1 MRVGVLAMVVSVALT
16 PATANAQAFGI
27 RIGNNISN
35 YKVVSRSRNF
45 YVVSPPIPHEKLES
59 YFALT
64 APDGEIC
71 SVSGAGQTIT
81 NDLSGARSRDEYG
94 YWAQALI
101 RKYGK
106 PSTNHDFI
114 TPDSTFAQ
122 KNDFRRAVQ
131 DKVRT
136 LSAFWFS
143 KDGALL
149 TSDLSSIWLDM
160 KAFDS
165 GTFISLTYE
174 GRNFINCR
182 ERSLDDRDAGL

>member
-27 RIGNNISN
+27 RIGDNISN
-35 YKVVSRSRNF
+35 YKVISRSRNF

-71 SVSGAGQTIT
+71 SVSGAGQTIV
-81 NDLSGARSRDEYG
+81 NDMSGARSRDEYG
-94 YWAQALI
+94 YWTQALI

-114 TPDSTFAQ
+114 TPDATFSH
-122 KNDFRRAVQ
+122 KNDFKQALQ

-136 LSAFWFS
+136 LSTFWFA

-149 TSDLSSIWLDM
+149 TQDVSSIWLDM
-160 KAFDS
+160 KGFS
-165 GTFISLTYE
+165 YGTFISLNYE
-174 GRNFINCR
+174 GRNFVDCS
-182 ERSLDDRDAGL
+182 ERSLNDRDAGL